1 MSTTSTTANIT
12 SNKKQLPWYRK
23 GGMVVNS
30 VGMAFNIGVPVVVL
44 AANLPKDYQYNF
56 VGLLLFSYVAAIWS
70 GRTTVYC
77 IVVVPTFMVST
88 VLALF
93 LEDQQTTTSLS
104 LAAVCLATATALA
117 IFKVNICMSV
127 CLHRYAAHAA
137 FKCGPMTRVG
147 LAILGC
153 LANQGGPIWWASQH
167 QCHHKHCDRPG
178 DPHSPI
184 ISGTEHA
191 FGFFQ
196 VHDTVLE
203 EFVPAHLDS
212 PLMRIIDTWAFTIV
226 AIELWLSYYFLGPP
240 GLFVAYTSGWLCQTI
255 TLWFNVANHIP
266 SKQTK
271 PSAAPASGAGKAAFN
286 ADCNA
291 LDNNIMDAWNDPCM
305 KGVYLPFVLLNALI
319 PVFGALVME
328 REHGYHHDKPRL
340 AKRAEHDTAYWGFV
354 YPLEQLGLVW
364 NVVVPTKK

>member
-1 MSTTSTTANIT
+1 
-12 SNKKQLPWYRK
+12 
-23 GGMVVNS
+23 
-30 VGMAFNIGVPVVVL
+30 MAFNITVPVFVL
-44 AANLPKDYQYNF
+44 ASNLPKDYQYNF
-56 VGLLLFSYVAAIWS
+56 IGLLLFSIAAAIWS

-77 IVVVPTFMVST
+77 IVVVPTFMVSS

-93 LEDQQTTTSLS
+93 LEDQETTTTSSAVS
-104 LAAVCLATATALA
+104 LAVFCLAISTALA

-127 CLHRYAAHAA
+127 CMHRYASHAA
-137 FKCGPMTRVG
+137 FKCGPITQIG

-184 ISGTEHA
+184 ISGTENA

-203 EFVPAHLDS
+203 EFVPAHMDS
-212 PLMRIIDTWAFTIV
+212 PLIRIIDTWAFTFV
-226 AIELWLSYYFLGPP
+226 SLELWLSYIFLGAP

-255 TLWFNVANHIP
+255 TLWFNVANHP
-266 SKQTK
+266 PPTK
-271 PSAAPASGAGKAAFN
+271 EKKASAAAAAASGKDAFN

-291 LDNNIMDAWNDPCM
+291 LDNNVMDPWNDPCM

-340 AKRAEHDTAYWGFV
+340 AKDRKS
-354 YPLEQLGLVW
+354 
-364 NVVVPTKK
+364 VV